1 MTAPLDRHCIAVM
14 ERWRDES
21 RGDRRAQGLAC
32 DGRSERNDPEIR
44 MISVLCITFCSCL
57 QFPYRKSEIC
67 TVELLSYSSGL
78 H

>member
-14 ERWRDES
+14 ERGRDES

-44 MISVLCITFCSCL
+44 MISVLCITL
-57 QFPYRKSEIC
+57 
-67 TVELLSYSSGL
+67 
-78 H
+78 